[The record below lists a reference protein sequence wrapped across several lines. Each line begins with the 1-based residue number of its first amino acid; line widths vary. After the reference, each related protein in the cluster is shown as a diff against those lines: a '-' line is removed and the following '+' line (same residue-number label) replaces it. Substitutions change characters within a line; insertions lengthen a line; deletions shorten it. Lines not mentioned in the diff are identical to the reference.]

1 MRYKL
6 NKLNIILNALF
17 KFKINNK
24 KIKKKIKLTYLILI
38 VHIN

>member
-17 KFKINNK
+17 KFEINNK
-24 KIKKKIKLTYLILI
+24 KIKKKKILIYLILI
-38 VHIN
+38 IYIN